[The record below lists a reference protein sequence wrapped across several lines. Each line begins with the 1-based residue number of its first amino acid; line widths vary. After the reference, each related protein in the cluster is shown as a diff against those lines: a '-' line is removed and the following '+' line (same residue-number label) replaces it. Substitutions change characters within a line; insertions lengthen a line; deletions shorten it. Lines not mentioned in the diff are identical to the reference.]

1 MKRMLKKLSMIG
13 LAVALILS
21 LCLGVAACGGPD
33 GSGNISVSVF
43 CTEQDRATYQDLID
57 TWEQEYAA
65 QLRASS
71 KGMDC
76 RIHAVRFL

>member
-33 GSGNISVSVF
+33 GSGNISVFVF
-43 CTEQDRATYQDLID
+43 CGDADAAT
-57 TWEQEYAA
+57 
-65 QLRASS
+65 
-71 KGMDC
+71 
-76 RIHAVRFL
+76 